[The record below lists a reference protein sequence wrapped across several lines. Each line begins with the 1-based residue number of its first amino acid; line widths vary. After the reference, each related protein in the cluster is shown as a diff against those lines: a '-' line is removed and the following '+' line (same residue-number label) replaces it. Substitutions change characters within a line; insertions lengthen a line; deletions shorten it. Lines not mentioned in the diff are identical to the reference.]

1 MSSSSL
7 RRGALAL
14 LLLSVSS
21 LCQAGLAPRLV
32 RDIDTTSYAGSSS
45 PRGFSGVER
54 GMAFTAFGRELWIYD
69 NRGDVYNQRLVCEQI
84 RQLQGPY
91 YACRAADGVWSFWLA
106 DGFPSYGPLPL
117 AGKFKGRLGVIY
129 PNKNWEETPV
139 LFEGDT
145 GKGRGVWTLGPVEL
159 ARPLPLEDGRLLRD
173 WTPGTRKGYFIARH
187 RTLGTALWKTDWTK
201 AGTSVVTAPS
211 PGHTIPLRI
220 AGFLR
225 NRLLLTISGTKPE
238 LWWSDG
244 SPRGLRPFLALGHGP
259 KGATVAAAR
268 VVNGRAFF
276 VVDDPNDRRPGR
288 QLWTSDGTHAGTF
301 PITRFAP
308 DPLRQIDV
316 PALRKDGV
324 WYFVADDGVH
334 GREVWRT
341 DGTRQGTR
349 LVIDLCPGSCSSD
362 PRDFSLRIFGGSQAV
377 YFTAS
382 NQEGFRALWRTDG
395 TAPGTSRLT
404 PPDVEAT
411 TGMLFQDIF
420 DARTADLG
428 EEMWVTGGTP
438 GSTGLMVDLGLEEDS
453 GSHPFLFGA
462 AGDRLLFQTQDPA
475 VGNGLWVSDG
485 TAAGTQPIPAPPN
498 LALDD
503 NPYISTASLGAR
515 LLIAG
520 PSNSPD
526 GSSALWAA
534 DGTEAGGVRLTP
546 QGVNV
551 VTPPFIV
558 RAGGTGEPRA
568 VFSAQDEEHGI
579 EVWVTEGTPESTHLL
594 IDLLPGP
601 EGQAL
606 LSPALPLR
614 GEIVFEMSSPDEGGR
629 LWITDGTVEGTRHL
643 EDLYPFLAP
652 MELSSD
658 LTLVEAGGKF
668 FFRASTEAGG
678 DRRLWV
684 SDGTA
689 AGTAPLEFAE
699 SAGDVE
705 TIIAA
710 GRHAYFTVF
719 VDDPDGPNAGSH
731 LWVTD
736 GTPAGTV
743 QLPGRPLI
751 SYYGDF
757 MRPVSFGDRLVFV
770 HGRDYHFWITDG
782 TAAGT
787 LPLRDPRGN
796 EVREEKGHA
805 TVFDN
810 HLVFGSLANDGNEDN
825 GGACYVW
832 DGTGVTVQPLE
843 NLFCGPFV
851 AVGDRL
857 YFSGYQSRT
866 GSELWVLEGS
876 R

>member
-1 MSSSSL
+1 
-7 RRGALAL
+7 
-14 LLLSVSS
+14 
-21 LCQAGLAPRLV
+21 
-32 RDIDTTSYAGSSS
+32 
-45 PRGFSGVER
+45 
-54 GMAFTAFGRELWIYD
+54 
-69 NRGDVYNQRLVCEQI
+69 
-84 RQLQGPY
+84 
-91 YACRAADGVWSFWLA
+91 
-106 DGFPSYGPLPL
+106 
-117 AGKFKGRLGVIY
+117 
-129 PNKNWEETPV
+129 
-139 LFEGDT
+139 
-145 GKGRGVWTLGPVEL
+145 
-159 ARPLPLEDGRLLRD
+159 
-173 WTPGTRKGYFIARH
+173 
-187 RTLGTALWKTDWTK
+187 
-201 AGTSVVTAPS
+201 
-211 PGHTIPLRI
+211 
-220 AGFLR
+220 
-225 NRLLLTISGTKPE
+225 
-238 LWWSDG
+238 
-244 SPRGLRPFLALGHGP
+244 RPFLALGHGP

-719 VDDPDGPNAGSH
+719 VDDPDGPNASSH

>member
-1 MSSSSL
+1 
-7 RRGALAL
+7 
-14 LLLSVSS
+14 
-21 LCQAGLAPRLV
+21 
-32 RDIDTTSYAGSSS
+32 
-45 PRGFSGVER
+45 
-54 GMAFTAFGRELWIYD
+54 
-69 NRGDVYNQRLVCEQI
+69 
-84 RQLQGPY
+84 
-91 YACRAADGVWSFWLA
+91 
-106 DGFPSYGPLPL
+106 
-117 AGKFKGRLGVIY
+117 
-129 PNKNWEETPV
+129 
-139 LFEGDT
+139 
-145 GKGRGVWTLGPVEL
+145 
-159 ARPLPLEDGRLLRD
+159 
-173 WTPGTRKGYFIARH
+173 
-187 RTLGTALWKTDWTK
+187 
-201 AGTSVVTAPS
+201 
-211 PGHTIPLRI
+211 
-220 AGFLR
+220 
-225 NRLLLTISGTKPE
+225 
-238 LWWSDG
+238 
-244 SPRGLRPFLALGHGP
+244 
-259 KGATVAAAR
+259 
-268 VVNGRAFF
+268 
-276 VVDDPNDRRPGR
+276 
-288 QLWTSDGTHAGTF
+288 TSDGTHAGTF

-629 LWITDGTVEGTRHL
+629 LWITSI
-643 EDLYPFLAP
+643 
-652 MELSSD
+652 LSSHRWSSPAISPWSRP
-658 LTLVEAGGKF
+658 EASFSSAPARRPAVTAGSGCRTARRPGPRRSSLPSP
-668 FFRASTEAGG
+668 RAMSKRSSPPAAMRTSPCSWMIPTAPTPARICGSPTARRPGPSNCLAGRSSPTMATSCGRCPSAIASSSSMAATTTSGSPMARRRGRCRSATRGETKSAKRRVMPPCSTIIWCSAHSPTTAT
-678 DRRLWV
+678 RT
-684 SDGTA
+684 TA
-689 AGTAPLEFAE
+689 ARATSGTAPASRSSRSKTF
-699 SAGDVE
+699 SADPSWPWG
-705 TIIAA
+705 TASTSAA
-710 GRHAYFTVF
+710 TSRG
-719 VDDPDGPNAGSH
+719 
-731 LWVTD
+731 
-736 GTPAGTV
+736 
-743 QLPGRPLI
+743 PGRSCGCWRARAEAARRAPI
-751 SYYGDF
+751 A
-757 MRPVSFGDRLVFV
+757 P
-770 HGRDYHFWITDG
+770 GR
-782 TAAGT
+782 
-787 LPLRDPRGN
+787 
-796 EVREEKGHA
+796 
-805 TVFDN
+805 
-810 HLVFGSLANDGNEDN
+810 
-825 GGACYVW
+825 
-832 DGTGVTVQPLE
+832 Q
-843 NLFCGPFV
+843 
-851 AVGDRL
+851 
-857 YFSGYQSRT
+857 SG
-866 GSELWVLEGS
+866 
-876 R
+876 